1 MLTHFRFGHTF
12 GQDTLSV
19 VSVLTHL
26 CMCSN
31 IGLKL
36 REDEVDSLLE
46 RADFDADS
54 HLDYYE
60 FIVRCVSAG
69 ADLIPAHRNK
79 VIGCVCCDA

>member
-1 MLTHFRFGHTF
+1 MG
-12 GQDTLSV
+12 
-19 VSVLTHL
+19 
-26 CMCSN
+26 SN

-60 FIVRCVSAG
+60 FIVRCLPVDAVCIF
-69 ADLIPAHRNK
+69 AYRNK
-79 VIGCVCCDA
+79 VLGCVCCDA